1 MIITNT
7 SSTTTTTAS
16 TLPEEISTISTKL
29 IIRQRLSA
37 SRRLSAMLP
46 GTFSWTDLAIV
57 IHEDDADCSMSP
69 SPIVIHEDD
78 ADCSMSPS
86 PIVIHEDDA
95 DCSMLPSPPYNK
107 RRHVD
112 IINSTNNGNNEIR
125 RRRPKYQSQTV
136 IHRPTIQPEVANFP
150 WTDLAIIN
158 EE

>member
-29 IIRQRLSA
+29 IINRRLSA

-57 IHEDDADCSMSP
+57 IHEDDADCSMS
-69 SPIVIHEDD
+69 
-78 ADCSMSPS
+78 SPS

-95 DCSMLPSPPYNK
+95 YCSMSPSSLPYNK

-112 IINSTNNGNNEIR
+112 SINSTNNGNNEIR

>member
-1 MIITNT
+1 MIITT

-16 TLPEEISTISTKL
+16 TMSEEVSTISAKL
-29 IIRQRLSA
+29 
-37 SRRLSAMLP
+37 ML
-46 GTFSWTDLAIV
+46 GTFSWTDFGIV
-57 IHEDDADCSMSP
+57 IHEDDAYSSMSS

-78 ADCSMSPS
+78 AYSSMSS
-86 PIVIHEDDA
+86 
-95 DCSMLPSPPYNK
+95 SLPYNK

-125 RRRPKYQSQTV
+125 KRRPKYQSQTV

-150 WTDLAIIN
+150 WTDLAIIV

>member
-1 MIITNT
+1 MIITT
-7 SSTTTTTAS
+7 SSTTTTAS
-16 TLPEEISTISTKL
+16 TMSEEVSTISAKL
-29 IIRQRLSA
+29 
-37 SRRLSAMLP
+37 ML
-46 GTFSWTDLAIV
+46 GTFSWIDLGIV

-78 ADCSMSPS
+78 AYCSISPS
-86 PIVIHEDDA
+86 
-95 DCSMLPSPPYNK
+95 SPYNK

-136 IHRPTIQPEVANFP
+136 IHRPTIQPEVANFS
-150 WTDLAIIN
+150 WTDLAIIM